1 MFDPEGMDRRGL
13 IARALMLVGA
23 SVTPGTIDAFAASKT
38 RGKKRFLTAPQ
49 FALLSAIADTI
60 IPVTDT
66 PGAVAAG
73 VPAKLDGMLTT
84 WASVETRDKIV
95 GALAAIDAAAK
106 TSAAK
111 GFAAL
116 ASVQRKSILVE
127 YDKAALKPGPKPKV
141 KLSALQAL
149 LGGAPV
155 INPAYLKLKELVI
168 TLYYSSEIA
177 STKELI
183 YEHNPGTWVPSL
195 KITPES
201 RPFAGTGGLF

>member
-23 SVTPGTIDAFAASKT
+23 SVTPGTIDAFAASKA
-38 RGKKRFLTAPQ
+38 RGRKRFLTAPQ

-116 ASVQRKSILVE
+116 APVQRKSILVE

-168 TLYYSSEIA
+168 ALYYSSEIA